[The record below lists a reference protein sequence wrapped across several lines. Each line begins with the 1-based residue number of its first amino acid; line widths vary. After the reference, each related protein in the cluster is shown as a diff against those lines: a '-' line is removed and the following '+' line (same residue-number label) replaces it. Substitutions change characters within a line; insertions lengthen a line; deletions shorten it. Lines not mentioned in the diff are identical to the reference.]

1 MFNLINLTIMKT
13 EMNTNAAY
21 ETPVMETV
29 ELVLEGAVLTDSTGG
44 TGSGSIGGD
53 ESDGI

>member
-1 MFNLINLTIMKT
+1 MKT
-13 EMNTNAAY
+13 EKNKNVAY